1 MKIIMVA
8 CFCGII
14 SYQLAAQNVGL
25 GASAPLMKL
34 YVSKSNSAPALVK
47 NKQALDL
54 NVSTVLY
61 FKTSTV
67 RFVYTDALKTIVERT
82 SVAPPGLFTYS
93 STSSSQLLET
103 PNKYLVSYCH
113 SLCMEFY
120 AVWYLRGKHLWKQH
134 G

>member
-61 FKTSTV
+61 FKTGTV
-67 RFVYTDALKTIVERT
+67 RFLYTDALKTIVEST
-82 SVAPPGLFTYS
+82 SAIRLGLFTYR
-93 STSSSQLLET
+93 STSQSQLLET
-103 PNKYLVSYCH
+103 RRDLGFLLPFTLHGILRSLV
-113 SLCMEFY
+113 FT
-120 AVWYLRGKHLWKQH
+120 G
-134 G
+134 

>member
-34 YVSKSNSAPALVK
+34 YVSKSNSALALVE

-61 FKTSTV
+61 FKTGTG
-67 RFVYTDALKTIVERT
+67 RFVYTDAIKAIVERT
-82 SVAPPGLFTYS
+82 SVAPLGLFTYS
-93 STSSSQLLET
+93 STSQSQLLET
-103 PNKYLVSYCH
+103 PNKSLVSYCH

>member
-61 FKTSTV
+61 FKTGTV
-67 RFVYTDALKTIVERT
+67 RFVYINAVKAIVERT
-82 SVAPPGLFTYS
+82 SVAPLGLFTYS
-93 STSSSQLLET
+93 STSQSQLLET
-103 PNKYLVSYCH
+103 RRNLGFLLPFTLHGILRSLV
-113 SLCMEFY
+113 FT
-120 AVWYLRGKHLWKQH
+120 G
-134 G
+134 

>member
-34 YVSKSNSAPALVK
+34 YVSKSNSAVALIQK
-47 NKQALDL
+47 KQVLDL

-61 FKTSTV
+61 VKTGTG
-67 RFVYTDALKTIVERT
+67 RFVYTDAIKAVMERT
-82 SVAPPGLFTYS
+82 SVAPPGLCT
-93 STSSSQLLET
+93 
-103 PNKYLVSYCH
+103 
-113 SLCMEFY
+113 
-120 AVWYLRGKHLWKQH
+120 
-134 G
+134 

>member
-1 MKIIMVA
+1 MVA

-61 FKTSTV
+61 FKTGTV
-67 RFVYTDALKTIVERT
+67 RFVYTDALKTIVEST
-82 SVAPPGLFTYS
+82 SAIRLGLFTYS
-93 STSSSQLLET
+93 STSSSQLLGT
-103 PNKYLVSYCH
+103 PGNLGFLLPFTLHGILRSLV
-113 SLCMEFY
+113 FT
-120 AVWYLRGKHLWKQH
+120 G
-134 G
+134 

>member
-1 MKIIMVA
+1 MVA

-14 SYQLAAQNVGL
+14 SFQLSAQNVGL

-61 FKTSTV
+61 FKTGTG
-67 RFVYTDALKTIVERT
+67 RFVYTDAIKAIVERT
-82 SVAPPGLFTYS
+82 AVAPPGLFTYS

-103 PNKYLVSYCH
+103 PNKSLVSYCH

-120 AVWYLRGKHLWKQH
+120 AVRYLRGKHLWKQH